1 MIKNK
6 GTGAGGSNTNKNG
19 LSYESRTLLDSQIEF
34 TKRVKGFELVK
45 FKTSQTEFIKANK
58 TKLFKF
64 MKNTMDTTINPAHGC
79 KRPDECFINNETKIV
94 FIIEKKFQKVGGS
107 VCEKIQTPDFKVWQ
121 YQRLFPNYKIVYI
134 YCLSSWFKN
143 NCKSE
148 LEYLEYKN
156 IPVFWGDDKF
166 YKEKLICFM
175 TNYDL
180 SSL

>member
-1 MIKNK
+1 MIKNR
-6 GTGAGGSNTNKNG
+6 GTGAGGINTNKNG
-19 LSYESRTLLDSQIEF
+19 LSYESRTLLDSQIEC
-34 TKRVKGFELVK
+34 TKRVNGFELVK

-64 MKNTMDTTINPAHGC
+64 MKNTMNTTINPAHGC

-107 VCEKIQTPDFKVWQ
+107 VCEKIQTPDFKVWE
-121 YQRLFPNYKIVYI
+121 YGRLFPNYKIVYI

-148 LEYLEYKN
+148 LEYLRYKN
-156 IPVFWGDDKF
+156 IPVFWGDDEL
-166 YKEKLICFM
+166 YKEKLVSFM
-175 TNYDL
+175 TNYNL
-180 SSL
+180 HSL

>member
-1 MIKNK
+1 MIKNR

-19 LSYESRTLLDSQIEF
+19 LSYEKKTLLNSHFECIRKEN
-34 TKRVKGFELVK
+34 GFDLIK
-45 FKTSQTEFIKANK
+45 FKNSSTEFIKADK

-64 MKNTMDTTINPAHGC
+64 MKNTMNKEITPAHGC
-79 KRPDECFINNETKIV
+79 KRPDECFINNDKKII

-107 VCEKIQTPDFKVWQ
+107 ACEKIQTPDFKVWQ

-134 YCLSSWFKN
+134 YCLSYWFKN

-148 LEYLEYKN
+148 LEYLLCKN
-156 IPVFWGDDKF
+156 VPVFWGDDEF
-166 YKEKLICFM
+166 YKEKLVCFM